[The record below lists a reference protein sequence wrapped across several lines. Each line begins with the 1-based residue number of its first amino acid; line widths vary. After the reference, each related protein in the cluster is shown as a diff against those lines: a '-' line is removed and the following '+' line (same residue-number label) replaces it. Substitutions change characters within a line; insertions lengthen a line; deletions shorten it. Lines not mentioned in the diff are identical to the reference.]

1 MQDSLQQEQ
10 QQVIRQRIPLMIIAV
25 IVVVAILVIRLVW
38 FQFPQSPRVVAEFAV
53 LRRAGAGSTQVV
65 ETGRGHIYDRNGNPL
80 AVNRLQYRVFIS
92 PDILANAERTAADLA
107 RILRRDELELFNLLR
122 NRNSV
127 SEFLGIV
134 DAETWREIRDLNLLA
149 INMQRLQRRDYPQGS
164 LGSQVIGFVTGLGE
178 DAIGNYG
185 VEGYYQAQLAGQ
197 VFEQEVSN
205 IPFNLPEDLS
215 VFESGADLVLTID
228 RDVQF
233 LAESELQRAITET
246 GAKGGTIIIM
256 NPRNGDILAMASYP
270 TYDPNFFFSVTDPAL
285 LRNPA
290 IMDIYEPGSIFKVI
304 TVAIA
309 LETGVIDENW
319 SYNDQGIFEV
329 SGQQIFNWD
338 RRAYG
343 LVNAQRVL
351 VDSLNV
357 GVATMAQ
364 QMATQTGS
372 PDLFYEMLNKF
383 GIGSLTR
390 VDLQG
395 EVRGILR
402 TPNDMTGL
410 WSPSDLATNSFGQG
424 LSVTPL
430 QILTAINAIANDGII
445 MQPRVVYQ
453 IIDGEQIITSQP
465 NPIRQPISAQTARTV
480 REMMTAV
487 IQGDLDAR
495 ARVPGYTI
503 AGKTGTAEIGS
514 ALGYRTDAWIMSFVG
529 FLPADD
535 PQVSILIKL
544 DEPTSGRWASE
555 VAAPVFSR
563 LARRLVILLEIPNDA
578 TRDALQ
584 QAGVTIGANTII
596 GERP

>member
-1 MQDSLQQEQ
+1 L
-10 QQVIRQRIPLMIIAV
+10 VFRI
-25 IVVVAILVIRLVW
+25 VW
-38 FQFPQSPRVVAEFAV
+38 FQFPQAPRVVAEFAV
-53 LRRAGAGSTQVV
+53 QRRAGAGSTQIV

-92 PDILANAERTAADLA
+92 PNILANPERTAADLA
-107 RILRRDELELFNLLR
+107 RILKRDELELFNLLR
-122 NRNSV
+122 SGGTQ
-127 SEFLGIV
+127 FLGLV

-149 INMQRLQRRDYPQGS
+149 VNMQRIQRRDYPQGS

-178 DAIGNYG
+178 DALGNYG
-185 VEGYYQAQLAGQ
+185 VEGYYQPQLAGQ

-246 GAKGGTIIIM
+246 GAKSGTIIVM

-290 IMDIYEPGSIFKVI
+290 IMDIYEPGSIFKVL

-309 LETGVIDENW
+309 LETGLIDENW
-319 SYNDQGIFEV
+319 SYNDQGVFEV
-329 SGQQIFNWD
+329 SGQQIYNWD

-357 GVATMAQ
+357 GVATMTQ
-364 QMATQTGS
+364 QMAQLMGTEA
-372 PDLFYEMLNKF
+372 FYEMLNKF

-390 VDLQG
+390 VDLHG

-402 TPNDMTGL
+402 TPNDLTGL
-410 WSPSDLATNSFGQG
+410 WSESDLATNSFGQG

-430 QILTAINAIANDGII
+430 QMLTAINAIANDGII

-453 IIDGEQIITSQP
+453 IIDGDQIITSQP
-465 NPIRQPISAQTARTV
+465 NPIRQPISAQTARIV
-480 REMMTAV
+480 RGMMTAV

-578 TRDALQ
+578 TRQALRE
-584 QAGVTIGANTII
+584 AGVTFGANSVI
-596 GERP
+596 GERQ